1 MSFVNTKKG
10 FLRKYLIFANEDAG
24 YESGCEPSGCVK
36 LEVRGG
42 KGTLCSVIH
51 NIKPGNGEFEY
62 VLYLVRARRD
72 GLPAL
77 EISAGAFSVEGGKAE
92 LEWSFDPSDV
102 GKSGHTIDKFDVF
115 AVIAEYADKQHQGKQ
130 DVHKTAH
137 GVICPLAAYAN
148 GLVNWREFFGAEGQC
163 SQLRQQDATAGVQ
176 RFYREQNTFREQVNM
191 PAGPGGASQKQRT
204 VQPIAQYTEQERQ
217 DVRKERNEDAG
228 QPVKQPEQ
236 QDAPPAENLT
246 DRAQPGT
253 PACVQHGNNPA
264 GGLNKGNP
272 QERVCFGGNPCG
284 VFASNIAA
292 DDTCGSCQFQCGE
305 GTAETQSY
313 ADIAR
318 LKSDLERCFEISD
331 PFHSNRSDYI
341 WWKVT
346 DPVSLNNI
354 LYKNGIRTPLMFNPA
369 VMMSYYRY
377 RHLIIGI
384 FTHRTGRRFIVC
396 GVPGMHMVDGKP
408 FGEMSKWVQVEG
420 GKPRYGA
427 LGYWLAYIDPSDG
440 KILEIR

>member
-1 MSFVNTKKG
+1 M
-10 FLRKYLIFANEDAG
+10 
-24 YESGCEPSGCVK
+24 PS
-36 LEVRGG
+36 
-42 KGTLCSVIH
+42 
-51 NIKPGNGEFEY
+51 
-62 VLYLVRARRD
+62 
-72 GLPAL
+72 
-77 EISAGAFSVEGGKAE
+77 AFSGKAVKQS
-92 LEWSFDPSDV
+92 LNGVLTRPTW

-253 PACVQHGNNPA
+253 PTCNGNNPA

-272 QERVCFGGNPCG
+272 RSAPGGNPCG
-284 VFASNIAA
+284 VSPATLQRTIPAEAASFNA
-292 DDTCGSCQFQCGE
+292 GKGL
-305 GTAETQSY
+305 
-313 ADIAR
+313 
-318 LKSDLERCFEISD
+318 LK
-331 PFHSNRSDYI
+331 
-341 WWKVT
+341 
-346 DPVSLNNI
+346 LNLMQI
-354 LYKNGIRTPLMFNPA
+354 LRG
-369 VMMSYYRY
+369 
-377 RHLIIGI
+377 
-384 FTHRTGRRFIVC
+384 
-396 GVPGMHMVDGKP
+396 
-408 FGEMSKWVQVEG
+408 
-420 GKPRYGA
+420 
-427 LGYWLAYIDPSDG
+427 
-440 KILEIR
+440 